1 MNMPVHPLAGQPL
14 ELADTLRSGNAWK
27 IRLACGYMGLALRR
41 RTFDIVQG
49 DLETEAFAAINPW
62 RQVPA
67 LLTPEGCG
75 WPNRR
80 RFCGT
85 WGRARAGCPMSGWR
99 RHR

>member
-49 DLETEAFAAINPW
+49 DLETGPLPPSIRGA
-62 RQVPA
+62 R
-67 LLTPEGCG
+67 C
-75 WPNRR
+75 RR
-80 RFCGT
+80 C
-85 WGRARAGCPMSGWR
+85 
-99 RHR
+99 